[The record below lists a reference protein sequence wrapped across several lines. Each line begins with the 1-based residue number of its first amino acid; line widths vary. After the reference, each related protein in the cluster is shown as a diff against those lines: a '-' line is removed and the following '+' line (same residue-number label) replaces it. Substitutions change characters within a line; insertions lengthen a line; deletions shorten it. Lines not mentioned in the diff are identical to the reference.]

1 MDDPHFDEQCDIM
14 DFFDEELSAA
24 LGEDLQNTLS
34 QEDNTYSSQEVPF
47 PHWGFPEINLKN
59 TYSSTLIPR
68 NSSATNL
75 SALSAMEAPLVST
88 EIPTKQQNSKSS
100 TSSINLNQPFC
111 SPMILTFGN
120 CQEVTLGSFS
130 PEGDTMSEVLLSQES
145 HMNLKDAIIK
155 DTQKKKKKKTARRV
169 RPASQTYD
177 HIVAERKRREQI
189 SQRFVALSALVP
201 GLKKVSSI
209 FFLFI

>member
-1 MDDPHFDEQCDIM
+1 M
-14 DFFDEELSAA
+14 
-24 LGEDLQNTLS
+24 
-34 QEDNTYSSQEVPF
+34 V
-47 PHWGFPEINLKN
+47 
-59 TYSSTLIPR
+59 
-68 NSSATNL
+68 
-75 SALSAMEAPLVST
+75 
-88 EIPTKQQNSKSS
+88 
-100 TSSINLNQPFC
+100 
-111 SPMILTFGN
+111 LTFGN
-120 CQEVTLGSFS
+120 CQQVTLGSFS